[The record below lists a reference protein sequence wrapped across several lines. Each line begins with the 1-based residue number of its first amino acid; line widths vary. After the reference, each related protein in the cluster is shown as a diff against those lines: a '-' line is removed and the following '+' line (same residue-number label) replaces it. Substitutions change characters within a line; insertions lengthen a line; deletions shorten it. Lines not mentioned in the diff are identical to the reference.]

1 MIRCS
6 CGRIVARFLMLAAAM
21 FPHCAAHAETRALLV
36 GVWQYRSGMIPD
48 LKGPENDL
56 GAMEA
61 LVRSQGA
68 KDVTVLR
75 NEQVSRTTV
84 ETALHA
90 LGLRAKPGDWIVF
103 YYSGHGAQAEAAVKG
118 TADGDLDQF
127 LPLAGFDPDKQDA
140 ERFIVDKD
148 FYTWLARYV
157 PRSID
162 VLMIADAC
170 HSGTLNRSADPRAYH
185 FTPRMAFRGDSNEI
199 QLIPRPAPRFP
210 SVLES
215 GEASLPVAGRIDRA
229 DLPNVIYMAAAQ
241 DEQLALEAS
250 LPVQGAPSR
259 GLLTYSFEQGLT
271 TRGADG
277 KALAADLD
285 GDGNV
290 AVSEIASYVDSQVR
304 ALTAQR
310 QQPRTAFSAGTERAA
325 LFAMRPAD
333 AAPPAGPPLPAVFP
347 ADRAGF
353 VMLRG
358 TAVPWRI
365 AASAADADFLWD
377 TARRT
382 VLRRSGDVV
391 AEGVAT
397 SAALRGVIEKWN
409 AVETL
414 RPLLSEARAR
424 LNVGPDRP
432 GARYRKGA
440 TVSLS
445 LQTGPPQIGTP
456 LLYATVFD
464 LASDGTVQL
473 LYPVDTVDGEGK
485 LDGRNPKPTL
495 QNQVVAP
502 FGADH
507 VVALVSEQRPDAL
520 RSMLATVNG
529 QRAAATLIA
538 PIRALLAEGKG
549 RAGLSIAEVYTGD

>member
-1 MIRCS
+1 MLRIC
-6 CGRIVARFLMLAAAM
+6 CGRFVAWCTLLSGVLLA
-21 FPHCAAHAETRALLV
+21 PCAAHAETRALLV
-36 GVWQYRSGMIPD
+36 GVWQFQSEFIDD
-48 LKGPENDL
+48 LVGPENDL

-61 LVRSQGA
+61 LVRGEGA

-75 NEQVSRTTV
+75 NDQVSRTTV

-118 TADGDLDQF
+118 TPDGDLDQF
-127 LPLAGFDPDKQDA
+127 LPLAKFDSEKQDA

-148 FYTWLARYV
+148 FYAWLSRYI
-157 PRSID
+157 PRSVQ

-170 HSGTLNRSADPRAYH
+170 HSGTLNRSIDRRAFH
-185 FTPRMAFRGDSNEI
+185 FTPRLAFRGNTADVA
-199 QLIPRPAPRFP
+199 LIPRPAPQFP
-210 SVLES
+210 SVLEG
-215 GEASLPVAGRIDRA
+215 GETAAPSARDRA
-229 DLPNVIYMAAAQ
+229 DLPNLVYMAAAQ
-241 DEQLALEAS
+241 DDQLASEAS

-259 GLLTYSFEQGLT
+259 GFLTYAFEQGLT

-285 GDGNV
+285 GDGKV
-290 AVSEIASYVDSQVR
+290 TVGEIASYVDTQVR
-304 ALTAQR
+304 ALTSER
-310 QQPRTAFSAGTERAA
+310 QQPRTAFTAGVDHIA
-325 LFAMRPAD
+325 LFGALPP
-333 AAPPAGPPLPAVFP
+333 APPLVAEPMQPGVFAADKAGMAL
-347 ADRAGF
+347 
-353 VMLRG
+353 LRG
-358 TAVPWRI
+358 AAVPWRI

-377 TARRT
+377 TAKRT
-382 VLRRSGDVV
+382 VLHRSGDMV

-424 LNVGPDRP
+424 LTVGPDQP
-432 GARYRKGA
+432 GARYRNGS

-445 LQTGPPQIGTP
+445 LEPVAQAGGAP
-456 LLYATVFD
+456 LFATVFD

-473 LYPVDTVDGEGK
+473 LYPIEAVDGEGK
-485 LDGRNPKPTL
+485 LDGSAPKPVL
-495 QNQVVAP
+495 QNRVVAP

-507 VVALVSEQRPDAL
+507 VVAVVSEARPDAL
-520 RSMLATVNG
+520 RTMLRTVNG
-529 QRAAATLIA
+529 QRAAASLVE
-538 PIRALLAEGKG
+538 PIRALLAAG
-549 RAGLSIAEVYTGD
+549 RGQTGLSIAEIYTGE

>member
-1 MIRCS
+1 MSRIR
-6 CGRIVARFLMLAAAM
+6 CGRIVAWCTLLVGVLL
-21 FPHCAAHAETRALLV
+21 PGCAAQAETRALLV
-36 GVWQYRSGMIPD
+36 GVWQFQSGIIPD

-61 LVRSQGA
+61 LVRGEGA

-75 NEQVSRTTV
+75 NDQVSRTTV

-127 LPLAGFDPDKQDA
+127 LPLAQFDPDKQDT

-148 FYTWLARYV
+148 FYAWLSRYI
-157 PRSID
+157 PRSVQ

-170 HSGTLNRSADPRAYH
+170 HSGTLNRSIDRRAFH
-185 FTPRMAFRGDSNEI
+185 FTPRLAFRGDSTEI
-199 QLIPRPAPRFP
+199 ELIARPAPRFP
-210 SVLES
+210 SVLEG
-215 GEASLPVAGRIDRA
+215 GEAAAAPARDRA
-229 DLPNVIYMAAAQ
+229 DLPNLVYMAAAQ
-241 DEQLALEAS
+241 DDQLALEAS

-277 KALAADLD
+277 KTLAADLD
-285 GDGNV
+285 GDGKV
-290 AVSEIASYVDSQVR
+290 TVGEIASYVDSQVR
-304 ALTAQR
+304 ALTSER
-310 QQPRTAFSAGTERAA
+310 QQPRTSFTAGADRIA
-325 LFAMRPAD
+325 LFAEL
-333 AAPPAGPPLPAVFP
+333 PPLPPPVTAPKLPGVFA
-347 ADRAGF
+347 ADKAGTA
-353 VMLRG
+353 LLQG
-358 TAVPWRI
+358 SAVPWRI

-377 TARRT
+377 TAKRT
-382 VLRRSGDVV
+382 VLHRSGDMV

-414 RPLLSEARAR
+414 RPLLSEAKAR
-424 LNVGPDRP
+424 LTVGPEQP

-440 TVSLS
+440 TVALS
-445 LQTGPPQIGTP
+445 LEPTAHTGVAP
-456 LLYATVFD
+456 LFATVFD

-473 LYPVDTVDGEGK
+473 LYPVEAVDGEGK
-485 LDGRNPKPTL
+485 LDGSAPKPVL
-495 QNQVVAP
+495 QNRVVAP

-507 VVALVSEQRPDAL
+507 VVAVVSEARPDAL
-520 RSMLATVNG
+520 RTMLNTVNG
-529 QRAAATLIA
+529 QRAAASLVE
-538 PIRALLAEGKG
+538 PIRALLAAGPG
-549 RAGLSIAEVYTGD
+549 RTGLSIAEIYTGE